1 MVKNHVKRA
10 REQKG
15 ISQIELA
22 KQVGISRNSII
33 NIETGQFTPTIGN
46 ALKIAKALNLRVE
59 DLFSLEK

>member
-22 KQVGISRNSII
+22 KQVGISRNSISS
-33 NIETGQFTPTIGN
+33 IETGQFTPTIGN